1 MGFLKALVI
10 ALTLLIP
17 KSLAQESFSPD
28 VYSPSADIS
37 QSLDYPVDDF
47 EYVPEEG
54 LIESPPIED
63 PVESPPA
70 DNPPANVDQDN
81 QTSCSVPIGI
91 IVGGCVGG
99 ILLIDFIIFG
109 IQWCKKHRKKHR
121 KNRMDP
127 ALDYNDNTA
136 FGSPH
141 AYITPTPV
149 VASARVEQDQVIS
162 GSGHTVMNIV

>member
-28 VYSPSADIS
+28 VYSPSTDIS

-54 LIESPPIED
+54 LIESPPT
-63 PVESPPA
+63 

-127 ALDYNDNTA
+127 ALDYIDITA